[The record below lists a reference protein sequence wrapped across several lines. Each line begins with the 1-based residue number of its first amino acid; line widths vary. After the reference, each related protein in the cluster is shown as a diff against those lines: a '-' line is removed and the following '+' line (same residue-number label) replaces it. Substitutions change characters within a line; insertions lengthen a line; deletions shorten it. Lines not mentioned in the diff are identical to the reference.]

1 MPINRLMRSAL
12 VLAVAATSACLDSTA
27 PQGKSIEETEF
38 AASLGVDLAAS
49 TKTANGAYYRDI
61 VPGSGP
67 AITTGKISVRYT
79 GYLSNG
85 VQFESNISNANP
97 LQFTFGQEEVIKGFE
112 ETLIGVKVGAK
123 RQLII
128 PYDLAYGSFNYGP
141 IPGNSNLVF
150 VVEVVSAP

>member
-1 MPINRLMRSAL
+1 MRSAL

-112 ETLIGVKVGAK
+112 
-123 RQLII
+123 
-128 PYDLAYGSFNYGP
+128 
-141 IPGNSNLVF
+141 
-150 VVEVVSAP
+150 